1 MKIFASFIALCALSL
16 TLMAAPLPE
25 VTVYKSAYCGCCGN
39 WTKHMESN
47 GFKVKTIVT
56 EDMDTV
62 KKKFNIPGNL
72 QSCHTA
78 VIGDYIIEGHVPAD
92 LIKKLLKDA
101 PKVKGL
107 TVPGM
112 IVGTPGMEQGI
123 MKQPYEVL
131 TFQENGKVSTYAK
144 R

>member
-1 MKIFASFIALCALSL
+1 MKLLASFLAVCAFSL
-16 TLMAAPLPE
+16 TLMAATLPE

-39 WTKHMESN
+39 WIKHMESN
-47 GFKVKTIVT
+47 GFTVRTIVT

-62 KKKFNIPGNL
+62 KKNLNVPENL

-78 VIGDYIIEGHVPAD
+78 MIGDYIIEGHVPAD
-92 LIKKLLKDA
+92 LIKKLLVEA

-112 IVGTPGMEQGI
+112 VVGSPGMEQGD

-131 TFQENGKVSTYAK
+131 TFQDDGQVSTYAK